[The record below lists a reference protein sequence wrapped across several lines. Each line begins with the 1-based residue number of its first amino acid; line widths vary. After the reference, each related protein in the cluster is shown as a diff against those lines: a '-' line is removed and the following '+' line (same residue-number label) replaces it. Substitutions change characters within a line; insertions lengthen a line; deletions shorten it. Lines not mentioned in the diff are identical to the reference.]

1 MILEEEPWETSNKES
16 AEGDGPNPELE
27 VDDADGGHDNEEPG
41 AGIEYA
47 KPAQADTAKGAS
59 QEVAE
64 GSRSG
69 RWELRGSNADRQ
81 EVHDAERSRQQERQE
96 RDVGADAV
104 GMQGERGRG
113 KVELLR
119 VTEEEARHWER
130 APGIPHSL
138 DKRQTREGW
147 VGDGTRLPE
156 RQLMRKGGW
165 EGEPSIPN
173 GYWRQE
179 ERRKEGPSS
188 PGRHGQRQGERSGEA
203 LSSGPPEQW
212 ERRIGGGFRSPHAR
226 QQQSGEG
233 GRDRHSPEG
242 RRHQRRGEAWS
253 PSPERQRQRKTSAA
267 GWRDARVS
275 LARLKARAEE
285 WRGLRERRGD
295 SSWNQQESKTGRGSL
310 AYGAEQAREAREGPA
325 RFSGDQRAG
334 PTLKNYLMQVGI
346 VKYRCDRQ
354 GMDPIDFFL
363 SLPNTLEGEAETLYR
378 MRMDELLWRAGSKF
392 LGGLDEALGGGLRM
406 RVYELGAEASLEEV
420 FDLLE
425 RVELAQRKYEAYL
438 PKPTER
444 SRRPT
449 WAAAMIPEGGGR
461 TDGRG
466 ETGIDT
472 RTCHRCGQPGH
483 LQRDCKNCDG
493 CGKPRHRKRECPD
506 AAKCEICKK
515 QGHKAR
521 DCYQREGGTR
531 RQPEELQRQISRLQA
546 QLRATGLRGEAE
558 AGMYATDEDGEEV
571 EQDVQSALMAWRGR
585 EEMGLRS
592 RGKDG
597 RQEQGRTEQ
606 AKGEK
611 PAKPALEQVP
621 ACHPQE
627 VLACHR
633 RERRTRYWK
642 KEVPLGELPVRSV
655 NVEPKR
661 AYQAVGEL
669 LTGEQQAEEQGGIEG
684 LMGGPRMRWMD
695 EPKRHSDWQQP
706 IHLVELFGGI
716 GAGLSAVIRSGIAVR
731 KWTYVEKEPVVR
743 KMVEHHAW
751 KLQAEF
757 PDLLSGRVV
766 QEAMG
771 GAVHDGKV
779 AYLLENLDL
788 EGDSR
793 EPIRLVRERIK
804 GQLGGGVSCD
814 AARTGSYAHRL
825 RMYWQNVVSAVKL
838 QAEVNGVKRAAER
851 KVQDILALGRT
862 PALVCR
868 KSYNRHYPCNQVGQ
882 ERRALPTLVLYAGAA
897 GYKWEARMPGPGMV
911 YDHRRQRWEEPT
923 ALERELAMRCQKRE
937 EERWEVMSKEGKEA
951 MQELLARH
959 RKCFAFTMQELG
971 RCKVKEMELKLSST
985 EPMFHRKRKMPHGD
999 EEICKEK
1006 IKELEE
1012 VGLIRR
1018 SESKYATP
1026 TVVAARRDRTGEVL
1040 SRRMCGDY
1048 MALNKITIAD
1058 RYPIPMAEEIFDKLA
1073 EGRVMDSVLRGVE
1086 CAACYID
1093 DVVIFSTTKK
1103 QHLQDVERTL
1113 TAIEAAGLT
1122 CHPKKCRWGEQTV
1135 LYLGY
1140 EVKGWQIG
1148 IQQAKVEV
1156 LDRLREPKDKSGL
1169 RAVLGFLSYYR
1180 RFVPNF
1186 SKRATVLN
1194 GLLREDKAWE
1204 WGEAQKGARQDLM
1217 TAVKTAMLLKLP
1229 TADQPFTLYTDW
1241 RSQGMGGIL
1250 CQEVEGEEKVVAYA
1264 SRSCNLAEAQYS
1276 SYIGEGLAAAWAVG
1290 HFRVYLQGREFTL
1303 VTDHQPLTWL
1313 MTTPGLTGRNA
1324 R

>member
-1 MILEEEPWETSNKES
+1 MHHITREGEASPEEEPWETSNKES

-378 MRMDELLWRAGSKF
+378 MRMDELLWRAGRY
-392 LGGLDEALGGGLRM
+392 GEEPTEA
-406 RVYELGAEASLEEV
+406 
-420 FDLLE
+420 FLE
-425 RVELAQRKYEAYL
+425 R
-438 PKPTER
+438 
-444 SRRPT
+444 
-449 WAAAMIPEGGGR
+449 
-461 TDGRG
+461 
-466 ETGIDT
+466 
-472 RTCHRCGQPGH
+472 
-483 LQRDCKNCDG
+483 
-493 CGKPRHRKRECPD
+493 
-506 AAKCEICKK
+506 
-515 QGHKAR
+515 
-521 DCYQREGGTR
+521 
-531 RQPEELQRQISRLQA
+531 LQRQFPGH
-546 QLRATGLRGEAE
+546 TAE
-558 AGMYATDEDGEEV
+558 
-571 EQDVQSALMAWRGR
+571 RIR
-585 EEMGLRS
+585 EF
-592 RGKDG
+592 
-597 RQEQGRTEQ
+597 QG
-606 AKGEK
+606 
-611 PAKPALEQVP
+611 
-621 ACHPQE
+621 
-627 VLACHR
+627 
-633 RERRTRYWK
+633 
-642 KEVPLGELPVRSV
+642 
-655 NVEPKR
+655 PKR

-771 GAVHDGKV
+771 GAVHD
-779 AYLLENLDL
+779 
-788 EGDSR
+788 
-793 EPIRLVRERIK
+793 
-804 GQLGGGVSCD
+804 
-814 AARTGSYAHRL
+814 
-825 RMYWQNVVSAVKL
+825 
-838 QAEVNGVKRAAER
+838 
-851 KVQDILALGRT
+851 VQ
-862 PALVCR
+862 
-868 KSYNRHYPCNQVGQ
+868 
-882 ERRALPTLVLYAGAA
+882 
-897 GYKWEARMPGPGMV
+897 
-911 YDHRRQRWEEPT
+911 
-923 ALERELAMRCQKRE
+923 
-937 EERWEVMSKEGKEA
+937 
-951 MQELLARH
+951 H

-1073 EGRVMDSVLRGVE
+1073 EGVFFMTLDLRQGNASAVFQRVMDSVLRGVE

>member
-1 MILEEEPWETSNKES
+1 MHHITREGEASPEEEPWETSNKES

-378 MRMDELLWRAGSKF
+378 MRMDELLWRAGRYGEEPTEAF
-392 LGGLDEALGGGLRM
+392 LERLQRQFPGHT
-406 RVYELGAEASLEEV
+406 AERIREFQGASLEEV

-633 RERRTRYWK
+633 RERR
-642 KEVPLGELPVRSV
+642 
-655 NVEPKR
+655 

-771 GAVHDGKV
+771 GAVHD
-779 AYLLENLDL
+779 
-788 EGDSR
+788 
-793 EPIRLVRERIK
+793 
-804 GQLGGGVSCD
+804 
-814 AARTGSYAHRL
+814 
-825 RMYWQNVVSAVKL
+825 
-838 QAEVNGVKRAAER
+838 
-851 KVQDILALGRT
+851 VQ
-862 PALVCR
+862 
-868 KSYNRHYPCNQVGQ
+868 
-882 ERRALPTLVLYAGAA
+882 
-897 GYKWEARMPGPGMV
+897 
-911 YDHRRQRWEEPT
+911 
-923 ALERELAMRCQKRE
+923 
-937 EERWEVMSKEGKEA
+937 
-951 MQELLARH
+951 H

-1073 EGRVMDSVLRGVE
+1073 EGVFFMTLDLRQGNASAVFQRVMDSVLRGVE